1 MIKEVFPKRID
12 RRAVQ
17 FEFQRLVD
25 AFLDLAED
33 ELSAGKPAAGAP
45 THSGD
50 AGKTFDTP
58 LTMPL
63 TFSSKTR

>member
-1 MIKEVFPKRID
+1 MIKEVFPKKINKRS
-12 RRAVQ
+12 VQ

-33 ELSAGKPAAGAP
+33 ELSKKKAAAGTP
-45 THSGD
+45 THVAD
-50 AGKTFDTP
+50 AGERYQKP

-63 TFSSKTR
+63 TLNSKTR